1 MRILFLII
9 LVSSLGGCAS
19 WGANNRYAASNP
31 SGELDARSINDLTAK
46 VQTLSIVSP
55 AEEAQLALAV
65 QRARDLHA
73 QLRAY
78 DAAIAAAQQRQSK
91 LKTRYPQVGSKTTL
105 TKQSAFNVQPA
116 VATEQK
122 QVRSTSLKSSI
133 VKTTVQLPAVKPPVV
148 ELTRSRGLR
157 ASEPAVSIPA
167 ASMSAIS
174 KPTVASTAP
183 NVSLAP
189 GAVQRVDDGFISK
202 EHRFEI
208 QNFVAINPSAQKAN
222 SAASTGRT
230 GAL

>member
-19 WGANNRYAASNP
+19 WGANNRYPSSNLT
-31 SGELDARSINDLTAK
+31 GGLDGNSINDLTAK
-46 VQTLSIVSP
+46 VQTISIVSP
-55 AEEAQLALAV
+55 AEEAQLAMAV

-91 LKTRYPQVGSKTTL
+91 LKTRYPQVGNKTTL
-105 TKQSAFNVQPA
+105 TKQSAFSVQPA
-116 VATEQK
+116 VVTEQK

-133 VKTTVQLPAVKPPVV
+133 VKTTAQLPTVKLPVV

-157 ASEPAVSIPA
+157 ASVPSASIATMSKAV
-167 ASMSAIS
+167 
-174 KPTVASTAP
+174 VASPASDI
-183 NVSLAP
+183 SLAP
-189 GAVQRVDDGFISK
+189 GAVQPVADGFISK

-208 QNFVAINPSAQKAN
+208 RNFVAINPSAQKTN
-222 SAASTGRT
+222 SAAPTGRI